1 MGLVA
6 EGDLVV
12 AALPQASGTPKLRPA
27 LLLRRMPGF
36 GDYLACGISSQIHQA
51 IPDFDLVLRKDHPD
65 FAASGLFTPS
75 VVRLGFLGILGP
87 AQMKRKLGRLSPGT
101 MKAVRQKLAE
111 FLTTNS

>member
-1 MGLVA
+1 M
-6 EGDLVV
+6 V
-12 AALPQASGTPKLRPA
+12 AALPQANGTAKLRPA

-51 IPDFDLVLRKDHPD
+51 IPDFDLVLRSDHPD
-65 FAASGLFTPS
+65 FAASGLFIPS
-75 VVRLGFLGILGP
+75 VVRLGFLGILAP

-111 FLTTNS
+111 FLTTKS